1 MTLSIQN
8 NIDEQQIIKS
18 ILQNDLKKKKWLKAS
33 KWLKTQMIKWEI
45 ENNNAKFSS
54 LVFAEK

>member
-1 MTLSIQN
+1 MTLSIQK
-8 NIDEQQIIKS
+8 NIDEQEIIKS

-45 ENNNAKFSS
+45 ENNNAEFSS
-54 LVFAEK
+54 LVFTEK

>member
-54 LVFAEK
+54 LVYTEK